1 MVGRGLSHSQGGTNP
16 CTPTLLQA
24 RPDPSLKAKL
34 HALTLAAT
42 TVPAFKFSG
51 MIGSSKQCSSEGG
64 LEEAGE
70 GQSHI
75 RKRVWEF
82 CGVSMRVAFV
92 SHLQFWVPM
101 LGDYASLLAT
111 SQSEKRVMLF
121 GPFLRAPENKFLR
134 KKAH

>member
-1 MVGRGLSHSQGGTNP
+1 MFHSEGGTNR

-34 HALTLAAT
+34 HALTLVAT
-42 TVPAFKFSG
+42 TVPAFKFSR
-51 MIGSSKQCSSEGG
+51 MTVGSSKQCSSEGG
-64 LEEAGE
+64 FEEAGE

-82 CGVSMRVAFV
+82 CEVSMRVVFV

-101 LGDYASLLAT
+101 LGDYASPLAT
-111 SQSEKRVMLF
+111 SWSEKRVMHF
-121 GPFLRAPENKFLR
+121 GPFLRGT
-134 KKAH
+134 